1 MVLRHAVL
9 LLVIGVGFGIVA
21 AISVAGILRSF
32 LYGVAPYDAWTI
44 GGVCLLL
51 LACGLFASYIPARRA
66 ARIDP
71 MKALRWE

>member
-1 MVLRHAVL
+1 VLRQAVFL
-9 LLVIGVGFGIVA
+9 LAFGVGIGIVA
-21 AISVAGILRSF
+21 AIAASSVLRSF
-32 LYGVAPYDAWTI
+32 LYGVAPYDAATI
-44 GGVCLLL
+44 VAVSLLL